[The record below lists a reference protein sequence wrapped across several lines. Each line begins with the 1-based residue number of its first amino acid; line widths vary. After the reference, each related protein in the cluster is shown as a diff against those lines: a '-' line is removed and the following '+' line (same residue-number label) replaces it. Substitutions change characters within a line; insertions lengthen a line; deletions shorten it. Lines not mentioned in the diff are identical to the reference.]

1 MEKHVI
7 QAVTIKSRFARQQLG
22 RGNASSFPPIFILLR
37 LANDSDFL
45 TDVIHRVAV
54 PSYMTIEYVKLMSQK
69 RMKTEYQGNCNTSK
83 RNRGRSNRTLLN
95 RSTQPSANPHV
106 LLQY

>member
-1 MEKHVI
+1 MQTVTSKVDIREAATGLWKHVH
-7 QAVTIKSRFARQQLG
+7 
-22 RGNASSFPPIFILLR
+22 FPPIFILLR

-54 PSYMTIEYVKLMSQK
+54 PGYVTIEYVKLMSQK

-83 RNRGRSNRTLLN
+83 RNRGRGYRILLN
-95 RSTQPSANPHV
+95 RSTQPSANFHV